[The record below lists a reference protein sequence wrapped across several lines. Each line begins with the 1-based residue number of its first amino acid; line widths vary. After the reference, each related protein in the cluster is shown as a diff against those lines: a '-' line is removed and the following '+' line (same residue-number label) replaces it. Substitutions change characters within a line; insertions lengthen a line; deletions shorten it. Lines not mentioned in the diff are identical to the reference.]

1 MPDIKAYRN
10 IFYGFDEDDAL
21 HHLKKEYEDPNDPK
35 QKIKIPKYK
44 NNKISTSKYNIVDF
58 LPKAILIQFLRI
70 YNFYFLCT
78 IVLQGVPA
86 VSTMPVYLAALPFI
100 FVIGVSVFRE
110 FIEEIKRRKQDRA
123 VNNSKAR
130 VLRGNK
136 FHECKWRDLQVG
148 DIIFVH
154 EDETFPADL
163 LLLACSDHYGTA
175 YIQTM
180 TLDGERALKPRQA
193 YTEFLEKMKKR
204 GVGLDKLM
212 MHLKC
217 ENPNTKIYQFE
228 GQLTCENP
236 KIPLMKTT
244 LDQFLLR
251 GAVLSNTDWIIG
263 MVVYA
268 GHDTK
273 LLKNLGK
280 NKYKQTHIEKRLN
293 KVVIFLILF
302 QTALCL
308 MISFLAA
315 NYNQRNGITTNSE
328 DEAEGSIYLF
338 KDPSSSNTN
347 VLLDALLGFLKFF
360 LLLSSILPISLL
372 VSLEVIKVLQSMFIF
387 GDPKMFS
394 VSINQSCKVMSV
406 SLNEELGCIN
416 NIFTDKTGTLTSNEM
431 IFKACCIGKV
441 KYDKK
446 SIEHYQ
452 IETPSVESNSVN
464 DKNSANDDFNPDF
477 DNSDDNG
484 ENVLRCMKKIITLN
498 YNDEEVTN
506 EYRFGNIRITKQTD
520 FLHYF
525 WTALSLCHEVISIS
539 KDKQKLNKEHFDDL
553 FLADDEVEDASKS
566 HSKIIKKRTF
576 DNKPKK
582 TCTVTEDKP
591 NDDFKVG
598 VNNKFFKDS
607 QGSDSLREEMKV
619 EEIEEDKH
627 IENDDFSISERNI
640 DADEELIYHGMS
652 PDEITLVDAAKR
664 VGYEFRYRS
673 NNEIEIKIGGQRRVF
688 RLLEMFKFT
697 SERKRMTVV
706 VQDPEDPEFVIVF
719 TKGAD
724 NIMKGLSANQYEAHF
739 DFSAIG
745 KFANKGY
752 RTLLIG
758 MKVIKY
764 DEFLIWKDAYDIRNN
779 DIENDHEEELNE
791 LIHSIENELFLLG
804 TTALEDKLQEDVH
817 ECIEEFRR
825 ADIKV
830 WMITG
835 DKLETAENVG
845 ISCRLLHE
853 DARRFHFVSK
863 EMKQAKQIAKS
874 TYREMKRL
882 IKQNNDAR
890 EIPLPAEESE
900 DSEDLERGESENQL
914 EVAEEDNKVCE
925 SSGKNMN
932 TSFHTHHYSGNTNR
946 MNANKLTIHDENA
959 SSNDLFAPDKQLK
972 ITEKKLFV
980 KQIILKS
987 SLGTSFN
994 VNKIATAPVADI
1006 NFEIVIEG
1014 DCLAL
1019 MFHEENRKL
1028 FGKIIKKANVVL
1040 VCRSSPKQKAEV
1052 VEFAKE
1058 VNPKMVSL
1066 AIGDGG
1072 NDVSMIKEADVGIG
1086 IFGKEGYQAVSASD
1100 YAIGEFQFLR
1110 RLMFIHGRFNTR
1122 RMTMFITQFL
1132 LKNLIFSISQLS
1144 FAFFS
1149 AYSGQTFFEAGYT
1162 SIFNTFATQLMV
1174 CACAVADIDINPNLK
1189 DKTTKLLLPYLYA
1202 ETRDHLSFN
1211 ITNFVTWYFYG
1222 LGVGAMNFFVSYYS
1236 YLNAVE
1242 VGGKSFG
1249 LWQFSFTTY
1258 IAVVAT
1264 HLGFIAIYIGA
1275 WNWIVVFVFALH
1287 IVIFYPGWAFA
1298 YNELPGTHI
1307 TGNQLEFYNHLN
1319 FWLIVFVIAVCAIL
1333 PIAFIKQGKSMFFPR
1348 LIDLIMRKKIH
1359 KEIDIENK
1367 LKIDIVKLEKELDS
1381 ENDDDQS
1388 VRMSQGLANQVRTSH
1403 HGTIE
1408 NINKGGLS
1416 SAQSEIDSINDSKF
1430 GDDDFGSAA
1439 GASGMNRSHHHVKS
1453 TSSLAKS
1460 QSVNSTKKYRLAQSV
1475 RKDHAN
1481 ASPTFQKFSGN
1492 MLELRANASRN
1503 SDTSSQSRKKMRKSN
1518 RGAFGNRKKT
1528 DHQFHPQLSS
1538 VGGHTI
1544 QEKSDEEDKEE
1555 SSLNSRINENQDN
1568 ESCSEDN
1575 SSEGREE
1582 SSSEKP
1588 SQSDV
1593 DNKYSIEA
1601 SSITEPGVFGRKN
1614 HRSQILDNMG
1624 SQFQNRKSLEVS
1636 DLDDESP

>member
-1 MPDIKAYRN
+1 MEEEKEIPDIKAYRN

-21 HHLKKEYEDPNDPK
+21 HHLKKEYENPDDPK

-44 NNKISTSKYNIVDF
+44 SNKISTSKYNIVDF

-86 VSTMPVYLAALPFI
+86 VSTMPVYLAAMPFI

-110 FIEEIKRRKQDRA
+110 FIEEIKRRKQDKA

-280 NKYKQTHIEKRLN
+280 NKYKQTHIERRLN

-308 MISFLAA
+308 IISILAA

-347 VLLDALLGFLKFF
+347 VFLDALLGFLKFF

-372 VSLEVIKVLQSMFIF
+372 VSLEIIKVLQSMFIF

-394 VSINQSCKVMSV
+394 VEVNQPCKVMSV

-431 IFKACCIGKV
+431 IFKACCIGKI

-446 SIEHYQ
+446 TIESYHFEGSSIEN
-452 IETPSVESNSVN
+452 SNI
-464 DKNSANDDFNPDF
+464 DEQNSGNGEFNPDF

-484 ENVLRCMKKIITLN
+484 ENVLRCLKKIITLN
-498 YNDEEVTN
+498 YNDEELSN

-520 FLHYF
+520 LLNYF
-525 WTALSLCHEVISIS
+525 WMALSLCHEVISIS

-553 FLADDEVEDASKS
+553 FLADDEDEGVSNNS
-566 HSKIIKKRTF
+566 SKIIKKRTF
-576 DNKPKK
+576 DHKPKK
-582 TCTVTEDKP
+582 KYTAREEKH
-591 NDDFKVG
+591 NDDFQVG
-598 VNNKFFKDS
+598 DKKKFFQNSEDS
-607 QGSDSLREEMKV
+607 NSLEDEIKA

-724 NIMKGLSANQYEAHF
+724 NIMKGLSANQYEGHF

-745 KFANKGY
+745 KFAKKGY

-758 MKVIKY
+758 MKVIRY
-764 DEFLIWKDAYDIRNN
+764 DEFLRWKGAYDLKNN
-779 DIENDHEEELNE
+779 DIENYNEREINE
-791 LIHSIENELFLLG
+791 LIYLIENELFLIG
-804 TTALEDKLQEDVH
+804 TSALEDKLQDNVH

-853 DARRFHFVSK
+853 DAERFYLTST
-863 EMKQAKQIAKS
+863 EMAKAKNVAKM
-874 TYREMKRL
+874 TYRTMKRL
-882 IKQNNDAR
+882 VKQNNEAR
-890 EIPLPAEESE
+890 EIPLPVEESE
-900 DSEDLERGESENQL
+900 DSDDLEREESEEHAQ
-914 EVAEEDNKVCE
+914 VVEEDHKACE
-925 SSGKNMN
+925 TSGKNMN
-932 TSFHTHHYSGNTNR
+932 TSFHSQHYSGSNNR
-946 MNANKLTIHDENA
+946 LKFKKKALQDENA

-980 KQIILKS
+980 KHILLKS

-1058 VNPKMVSL
+1058 VNPKMISL

-1174 CACAVADIDINPNLK
+1174 CALAVGDIDIDPSLK

-1222 LGVGAMNFFVSYYS
+1222 FAAGSMNFFVSYYTF
-1236 YLNAVE
+1236 LNAVE

-1249 LWQFSFTTY
+1249 LWQFSMTSY
-1258 IAVVAT
+1258 VAVIAI
-1264 HLGFIAIYIGA
+1264 HLGLVGLLVGA
-1275 WNWIVVFVFALH
+1275 WHWVLIFILAVH
-1287 IVIFYPGWAFA
+1287 IVLFYPGWVFI
-1298 YNELPGTHI
+1298 YNEFPDSYI
-1307 TGNQLEFYNHLN
+1307 RWNQLEFYNHLN
-1319 FWLIVFVIAVCAIL
+1319 FWLVGLVIACAAII

-1348 LIDLIMRKKIH
+1348 LIDLIMRKKIG
-1359 KEIDIENK
+1359 KNIDIENK
-1367 LKIDIVKLEKELDS
+1367 LKIDIVKIDKELDS
-1381 ENDDDQS
+1381 EFDDDQS
-1388 VRMSQGLANQVRTSH
+1388 VRMSQDLANHVFTSNH
-1403 HGTIE
+1403 ATVE
-1408 NINKGGLS
+1408 KMNKVCLS
-1416 SAQSEIDSINDSKF
+1416 SMNSDIESINDGRL
-1430 GDDDFGSAA
+1430 GDDDINSVGGGS
-1439 GASGMNRSHHHVKS
+1439 MDKSHNHAKS
-1453 TSSLAKS
+1453 SSSLVKS
-1460 QSVNSTKKYRLAQSV
+1460 QSMNYSHNNRMSRSG
-1475 RKDHAN
+1475 RKDPLSN
-1481 ASPTFQKFSGN
+1481 ASPTFEKFGGS
-1492 MLELRANASRN
+1492 MLEVRPNNSRN
-1503 SDTSSQSRKKMRKSN
+1503 SDASSSSSKNKKIS
-1518 RGAFGNRKKT
+1518 RGAFKHRKNTENK
-1528 DHQFHPQLSS
+1528 FHPKLSS
-1538 VGGHTI
+1538 VGPKI
-1544 QEKSDEEDKEE
+1544 IDEKFEEEDKEE
-1555 SSLNSRINENQDN
+1555 SSINSRQE
-1568 ESCSEDN
+1568 ESKY
-1575 SSEGREE
+1575 EE
-1582 SSSEKP
+1582 SSSEEQSFSEGEDNSHEQP
-1588 SQSDV
+1588 SESDI
-1593 DNKYSIEA
+1593 DNKYSLEA
-1601 SSITEPGVFGRKN
+1601 SSIAEGGNFGR
-1614 HRSQILDNMG
+1614 RV
-1624 SQFQNRKSLEVS
+1624 LES
-1636 DLDDESP
+1636 TGDRIHNKMTLAISESED